1 MASCLLGEPPW
12 TLPVVENKWNDR
24 GRLLLF
30 SLSESASGR
39 DGAGRVLAVD
49 GDVVAA
55 ASAVAVG
62 AGAVRGGGGGD
73 GVVPD
78 AVPGYGG
85 SPWAAAASGDRGVEL
100 INLLR
105 QCAFDVDAGS
115 LERADA
121 CLARIA
127 GLLSS
132 SSASASSA
140 SPTGGGGGGGGG
152 QATRFHRLATIFT
165 DALARRLLR
174 RPLPGAYE
182 ALLAPAA
189 SSDPLLVAAARR
201 HFFDLC
207 PFLKLAFL
215 TSNQAIL
222 EQMEGERVVHIVDLA
237 GPAADPAQWLALLRA
252 LRARPEGPAPP
263 HHRRPRRPRRAP
275 PHLRPPLQGGRR
287 PRHVLPVPPRP
298 LRLDALDF
306 DSLRVKTGEALAVSS
321 VLQLHSLLP
330 PRRRRRLQQ
339 HRRPRPPPR
348 APPQP
353 RLLRRAPRARA
364 LPRPRPRPRP
374 PVQPQP
380 RRALPRPTPPHS
392 PRRIESFLSGLLALA
407 PKIVVVTEQE
417 ANHNGAAFCERFS
430 EALYYYAAMFDC
442 LETTAPRSAAE
453 WGRVERLLL
462 GEQIRNIVAC
472 EGAER
477 RSGTSA
483 CSGGR
488 SGSATP
494 ASATSPSASTPCS
507 RPASCCRPSAAT
519 VTKSTTGTAA
529 SSSAG
534 TSAPSTP
541 SPPGA
546 ATASPPDP
554 PSLPIL

>member
-1 MASCLLGEPPW
+1 A
-12 TLPVVENKWNDR
+12 
-24 GRLLLF
+24 
-30 SLSESASGR
+30 A
-39 DGAGRVLAVD
+39 
-49 GDVVAA
+49 AA
-55 ASAVAVG
+55 ASS
-62 AGAVRGGGGGD
+62 
-73 GVVPD
+73 PT
-78 AVPGYGG
+78 PFLGYGG

-132 SSASASSA
+132 SSSSSASSA

-152 QATRFHRLATIFT
+152 QATRVHRLATIFT

-252 LRARPEGPAPP
+252 LRARPEGP
-263 HHRRPRRPRRAP
+263 
-275 PHLRPPLQGGRR
+275 PHLRITAVHDDPDALHRTSALLSKEADAHDMSFQFHP
-287 PRHVLPVPPRP
+287 VLS
-298 LRLDALDF
+298 RLDALDF

-330 PRRRRRLQQ
+330 PAADSNST
-339 HRRPRPPPR
+339 
-348 APPQP
+348 APLALRHAHHLSPGSFGE
-353 RLLRRAPRARA
+353 LLERELSLA
-364 LPRPRPRPRP
+364 
-374 PVQPQP
+374 
-380 RRALPRPTPPHS
+380 PTPPHS

-477 RSGTSA
+477 RE
-483 CSGGR
+483 R
-488 SGSATP
+488 HE
-494 ASATSPSASTPCS
+494 
-507 RPASCCRPSAAT
+507 
-519 VTKSTTGTAA
+519 
-529 SSSAG
+529 
-534 TSAPSTP
+534 
-541 SPPGA
+541 
-546 ATASPPDP
+546 
-554 PSLPIL
+554 

>member
-1 MASCLLGEPPW
+1 MGQDEFSPSTVTSSP
-12 TLPVVENKWNDR
+12 
-24 GRLLLF
+24 LLLQ
-30 SLSESASGR
+30 SPWA
-39 DGAGRVLAVD
+39 LAPFAAA
-49 GDVVAA
+49 AA
-55 ASAVAVG
+55 ASS
-62 AGAVRGGGGGD
+62 
-73 GVVPD
+73 PT
-78 AVPGYGG
+78 PFLGYGG

-132 SSASASSA
+132 SSSSSASSA

-152 QATRFHRLATIFT
+152 QATRVHRLATIFT

-189 SSDPLLVAAARR
+189 SSDPLLLAATRR

-252 LRARPEGPAPP
+252 LRARPEGP
-263 HHRRPRRPRRAP
+263 
-275 PHLRPPLQGGRR
+275 PHLRITAVHDDPDALHRTSALLSKEADAHDMSFQFHP
-287 PRHVLPVPPRP
+287 VLS
-298 LRLDALDF
+298 RLDALDF

-330 PRRRRRLQQ
+330 PAAAAADSNSTAALALRHAHHLS
-339 HRRPRPPPR
+339 PGSFGE
-348 APPQP
+348 
-353 RLLRRAPRARA
+353 LLERELSLGHGHGRGHPFSPSPDAHSLA
-364 LPRPRPRPRP
+364 
-374 PVQPQP
+374 
-380 RRALPRPTPPHS
+380 PTPPHS

-477 RSGTSA
+477 RERHERLQRWAQRLRDAGFGHVPLSFDALLEARKLLQTFGRDGYKVDDWNGCFFFCWHERPLYSVSA
-483 CSGGR
+483 WRCNR
-488 SGSATP
+488 L
-494 ASATSPSASTPCS
+494 
-507 RPASCCRPSAAT
+507 
-519 VTKSTTGTAA
+519 
-529 SSSAG
+529 SS
-534 TSAPSTP
+534 
-541 SPPGA
+541 
-546 ATASPPDP
+546 
-554 PSLPIL
+554 